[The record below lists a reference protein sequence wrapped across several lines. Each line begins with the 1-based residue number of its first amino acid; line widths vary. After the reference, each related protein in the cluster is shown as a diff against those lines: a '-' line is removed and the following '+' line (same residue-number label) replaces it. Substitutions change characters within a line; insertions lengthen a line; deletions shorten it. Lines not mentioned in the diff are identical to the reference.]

1 MGPCAARPSSW
12 PGKEPQPA
20 CRTESP
26 LLLNCFFFF
35 PTIVLLCGAAGKSYG
50 PWLGVRLDPGSRGA
64 SAAPGL
70 SVRGSLLPAS
80 VLSRRISCLYLQQGS
95 SSVIPSWSGP
105 CSQLMHRGG
114 QLTPTLSALCLCAEN
129 TLHRLTMPGSTGAE
143 LHWDLSSHRGKKHS
157 FFPGKSCLS
166 PLPGSSDSNKPTR
179 LQLG

>member
-35 PTIVLLCGAAGKSYG
+35 PYNRAAL
-50 PWLGVRLDPGSRGA
+50 WSRGEELQSLA
-64 SAAPGL
+64 GGPS
-70 SVRGSLLPAS
+70 GSG
-80 VLSRRISCLYLQQGS
+80 QQGS
-95 SSVIPSWSGP
+95 VGRPRAERAGFLVASERPQPEDLLLVPAAGEQQCYSPLSGP
-105 CSQLMHRGG
+105 CAQLMHRGG

-166 PLPGSSDSNKPTR
+166 PLPGSSDSN
-179 LQLG
+179 

>member
-35 PTIVLLCGAAGKSYG
+35 PYNRAAL
-50 PWLGVRLDPGSRGA
+50 WSRGEELRSLA
-64 SAAPGL
+64 GGPS
-70 SVRGSLLPAS
+70 GSG
-80 VLSRRISCLYLQQGS
+80 QQGS
-95 SSVIPSWSGP
+95 VGRPRAERAGFLVASERPQPEDLLLVPAAGEQQCHP
-105 CSQLMHRGG
+105 LLVRAL
-114 QLTPTLSALCLCAEN
+114 LTAHAQRFSAHTDTFLCAEN
-129 TLHRLTMPGSTGAE
+129 TLHHLTMPGSTGAE
-143 LHWDLSSHRGKKHS
+143 LHWDLSSHRGKKHGL
-157 FFPGKSCLS
+157 FPGKSCLS